1 MKLLAEYLNRPRR
14 MTAVAILILVYP
26 CGWIVAGCAD
36 NAQRARQ
43 AMERCIYP
51 PPPQPACVVALGNL
65 RGGAPPS
72 NAKVQWSL
80 FLFGEPPDSSL
91 MFVRPISVTLDRS
104 GLLVCDSA
112 YGAVVRWRDG
122 ASDLNFADL
131 TPRPLGPVAATIMP
145 GGDLLV
151 VDAKGGAVSRFDS
164 QGKLIQGFRM
174 PPEEFRPAAA
184 VVRREEVWVSN
195 VLGHRIEIFD
205 GPSGAHRRSIG
216 RRGGA
221 MGEFGAP
228 LGMALTPKGELCVV
242 DMLNARIQVLD
253 AAGKCVR
260 IIGGPGDV
268 VGRFGRPKGVAVGPD
283 GTIFVTDAA
292 SQRVQA
298 FDGEGRALIAFG
310 GPSDGLGALSVPGGL
325 CISTRCPIEEPA
337 LPDGFTAD
345 YYVLVAEQ
353 LLRPGIRVY
362 AWGHTAES
370 AQGAARELKSALA
383 TASGTVN
390 PHWSA
395 SRCTECHNV
404 DAGIVRSL
412 KGRTDELCISC
423 HDGKRAGAEAHPIAR
438 LASTAQTTVPKGWPL
453 VEGRLGCLTCHDI
466 RRHCD
471 STAQRPAMNPEM
483 LRAFEPGEPM
493 KICTQC
499 HQAGE
504 SWRISPHKNLDAA
517 GQIIASSCTFCHI
530 RRPPMPADGRRTG
543 ESLLHVDG
551 SRLCLSCHSRHWDVS
566 PRGHVDREASE
577 HTRQVMSARG
587 VSSLFPLSNGEVTCY
602 SCHNPHEAGL
612 FQADSILGERSMD
625 AADVHSAL
633 RAPSAVL
640 CLQCHSK

>member
-1 MKLLAEYLNRPRR
+1 MKLLAEFLNRPRR
-14 MTAVAILILVYP
+14 MAAAAILIIVYL
-26 CGWIVAGCAD
+26 CGWNVAGCAD
-36 NAQRARQ
+36 NALRSRQ
-43 AMERCIYP
+43 IRESTVYP
-51 PPPQPACVVALGNL
+51 PPPQPTCVVALGNL

-72 NAKVQWSL
+72 NAKIQWSL
-80 FLFGEPPDSSL
+80 FLFGETPDSSL
-91 MFVRPISVTLDRS
+91 MFVRPISVTPDRS

-112 YGAVVRWRDG
+112 YGALVRWQEG

-131 TPRPLGPVAATIMP
+131 TPRPLRPVAATVAP

-151 VDAKGGAVSRFDS
+151 ADAKGGAVSRFDS
-164 QGKLIQGFRM
+164 LGKLIQSYRM
-174 PPEEFRPAAA
+174 SPEEFRPAAV
-184 VVRREEVWVSN
+184 VVRQNEVWVSN
-195 VLGHRIEIFD
+195 VLGHRIEVFD
-205 GPSGAHRRSIG
+205 GPTGAHRGSIG

-228 LGMALTPKGELCVV
+228 LGMALTPDGNLCVV

-253 AAGKCVR
+253 AAGKCIR
-260 IIGGPGDV
+260 TIGGPGDV

-310 GPSDGLGALSVPGGL
+310 GPSEGLGALSVPGGL
-325 CISTRCPIEEPA
+325 CIDTRCPIEEPA
-337 LPDGFTAD
+337 LPEGFTAD

-362 AWGHTAES
+362 AWGHTAGTAMS
-370 AQGAARELKSALA
+370 TTELSSALA

-390 PHWSA
+390 PHWNPN
-395 SRCTECHNV
+395 RCTECHHV
-404 DAGIVRSL
+404 EAGVVKSL
-412 KGRTDELCISC
+412 RGRADELCISC
-423 HDGKRAGAEAHPIAR
+423 HDGKRARAEAHPIAR

-453 VEGRLGCLTCHDI
+453 VDDRLGCLTCHDI

-471 STAQRPAMNPEM
+471 STAKRPAMNPAM
-483 LRAFEPGEPM
+483 LRAFEPDQPM

-504 SWRISPHKNLDAA
+504 SWRVSPHRNLDAA
-517 GQIIASSCTFCHI
+517 GQVIASSCAFCHV
-530 RRPPMPADGRRTG
+530 RQPPLPVDGKRTG
-543 ESLLHVDG
+543 EALLHVDG
-551 SRLCLSCHSRHWDVS
+551 SKLCLTCHSRHWDVS
-566 PRGHVDREASE
+566 LRGHVDRPASE
-577 HTRQVMSARG
+577 HTRQIMSARG
-587 VSSLFPLSNGEVTCY
+587 VSSLFPLSGGQVTCY
-602 SCHNPHEAGL
+602 SCHNPHQAGL
-612 FQADSILGERSMD
+612 FRDGSTLGERSTD
-625 AADVHSAL
+625 AADAHAAL